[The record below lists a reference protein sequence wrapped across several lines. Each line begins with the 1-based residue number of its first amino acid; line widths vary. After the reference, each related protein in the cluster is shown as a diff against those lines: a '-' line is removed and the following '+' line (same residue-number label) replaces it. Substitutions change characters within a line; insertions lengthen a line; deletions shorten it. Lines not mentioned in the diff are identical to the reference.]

1 MAQYETPTG
10 VPCTKEENSLIDSL
24 KRLARRWKR
33 EGKDLMLFSWSGSLK
48 VVKKSA
54 LNEATASTASIDEAI
69 VADIY
74 GIGNDG
80 GDPDTSLI

>member
-24 KRLARRWKR
+24 MRLARRWER

-54 LNEATASTASIDEAI
+54 LNQATASIDEAI

-74 GIGNDG
+74 GIDNDG